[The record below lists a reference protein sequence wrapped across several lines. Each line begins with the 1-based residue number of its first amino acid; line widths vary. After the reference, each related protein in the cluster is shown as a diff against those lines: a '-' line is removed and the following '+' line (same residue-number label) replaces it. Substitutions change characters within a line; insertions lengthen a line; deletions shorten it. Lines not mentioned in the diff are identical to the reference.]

1 MTRKEFIEEK
11 LPYIKKYINNHLKKS
26 PVKELKKEFNENSN
40 LDLNNLSKL
49 IDHFD
54 NTLMIVSELQ
64 YYYVLYTSIY
74 KDDYEPKKE
83 LIEKAIQYFKD
94 LEEYE
99 NCIYIKSY
107 FNI

>member
-1 MTRKEFIEEK
+1 MTRKEFIKEK
-11 LPYIKKYINNHLKKS
+11 IPNIKKCINNHLKKS
-26 PVKELKKEFNENSN
+26 PIKELKKEFNENSN
-40 LDLNNLSKL
+40 FDVNNLSKL
-49 IDHFD
+49 THHFD

-83 LIEKAIQYFKD
+83 LIKKAIQYFKD

-99 NCIYIKSY
+99 NCSYIKTY